1 VGPRGSRGRARALTQ
16 RITPYLAA
24 VGWLVLVAAI
34 GWLDY
39 STAPEYS
46 FGLLYL
52 LAVLPAA
59 WLNGRS
65 VGLIVAVGATVA
77 WFISDQAAG
86 PTAPIGAVVWNALS
100 LALLFCAGAVL
111 VDRVRRDRM
120 RLVENESQR
129 DRFFRVIEREL
140 PRPAGSLSLALDRLH
155 RDGVL
160 PAAAFEEL
168 RRDAERVQFLAR
180 DFVALGQLQSER
192 LILSREPVDLRTL
205 ITELVRQR
213 PDRTR
218 IFVNVQEG
226 QSFKISAD
234 AARIAQAFTALLD
247 EAAQAS
253 EEDIRIDAERHANS
267 VKVAI
272 SVGVARNDTTL
283 RPAKDDERVVGF
295 ELARLVCEAH
305 GGTFALF
312 RRPVSRGLRAVVTLP
327 RVRLAARVRGGQP
340 LGGR

>member
-1 VGPRGSRGRARALTQ
+1 VTP
-16 RITPYLAA
+16 RITPLLGAL
-24 VGWLVLVAAI
+24 GWLALVAAI
-34 GWLDY
+34 GWLDH
-39 STAPEYS
+39 STDPEYG
-46 FGLLYL
+46 FGFFYL

-59 WLNGRS
+59 WIHGRS
-65 VGLIVAVGATVA
+65 VGLMVAVAATIA
-77 WFISDQAAG
+77 WFLSDQAAD
-86 PTAPIGAVVWNALS
+86 PTAPLGAVAWNALS
-100 LALLFCAGAVL
+100 RGFLFCAGAVL
-111 VDRVRRDRM
+111 VDRV
-120 RLVENESQR
+120 QR
-129 DRFFRVIEREL
+129 DRSRLVAGESERARFLRVIEREL
-140 PRPAGSLSLALDRLH
+140 PRPAGTLSLAIERLH
-155 RDGVL
+155 REGVL
-160 PAAAFEEL
+160 SEAAFEEL

-192 LILSREPVDLRTL
+192 MTLSREPVDLRTL
-205 ITELVRQR
+205 MTELVQQR

-234 AARIAQAFTALLD
+234 AARIAQAFTAMLD

-253 EEDIRIDAERHANS
+253 DDDIRVDAERHATS

-283 RPAKDDERVVGF
+283 RPVDDDERVLGF

-305 GGTFALF
+305 GGSFALF

-327 RVRLAARVRGGQP
+327 RVRLVSGRRGAPFLPAR
-340 LGGR
+340 